1 MEHQGDIYRFPD
13 LSQPLKGQPGL
24 ALVETMC
31 GPNATAKESI
41 PVSRTKRAASPGS
54 V

>member
-31 GPNATAKESI
+31 GPT
-41 PVSRTKRAASPGS
+41 GYG
-54 V
+54 